1 MLGARTSLAQS
12 GVVDMTDPVPLGMY
26 NTGQQPNALQTMGQ
40 MQQLQLG
47 NVQLQQAQQQMA
59 AKQAMGPI
67 LQQSIN
73 PQTGEL
79 DYNKAFIGLSS
90 NPATAFLAGDF
101 LSQGIQRK
109 QTQAETALKE
119 LELKKNQQ
127 GQIFDALKGLSA
139 KGNTVTTE
147 DAVEALTDRLNSG
160 VIDRKQYQAALDTV
174 KKYPAGAPLAGF
186 VKQTMLGTMAA
197 KDALEMVHGSIK
209 TQDLGHAV
217 VLYQHDQANNVV
229 RNLGVFPKSMTPE
242 QMAAQVSG
250 APAPD
255 GSPTSESMAQRLQ
268 RQGMGG
274 LTGQNPIPQTF
285 GGGDPTTVGAPAEA
299 PPLAGAGGGLQTPSA
314 LQPGQGV
321 GGPSGAPAGASAGA
335 PPPASPQPVVTG
347 LSPMKEGLQKDNAK
361 YVDGVAGD
369 MEKVGQAMQTLNHM
383 DGLLDKFK
391 AGPGASTRQEAAQ
404 FLESIGVP
412 KADVDKLVGAKDGVA
427 AMQVF
432 QNEALKY
439 ATQQLKQAIEGSR
452 ITNMEFKAVVDTK
465 PNVNMR
471 PEAIKAIIE
480 RARIGF
486 KIAQEQTSYMQQWME
501 AGKDITNFRTQFMPK
516 FHEITNSKLQ
526 HHYAAKGQL

>member
-1 MLGARTSLAQS
+1 
-12 GVVDMTDPVPLGMY
+12 MTDPINTSMY
-26 NTGQQPNALQTMGQ
+26 ATQAPPNALQTIGQ
-40 MQQLQLG
+40 MQQIQMG

-67 LQQSIN
+67 LQAAVN

-109 QTQAETALKE
+109 LTQADTALKE
-119 LELKKNQQ
+119 LEVKKNQQ
-127 GQIFDALKGLSA
+127 TQIFDALKGLSA
-139 KGNTVTTE
+139 KGNSVTTE

-160 VIDRKQYQAALDTV
+160 VIDRKQYQAALDTI

-186 VKQTMLGTMAA
+186 VKQTMLATMAT
-197 KDALEMVHGSIK
+197 KDAMDMVHGSIEHV
-209 TQDLGHAV
+209 DLGDKMA
-217 VLYQHDQANNVV
+217 LIQKDRANGTV
-229 RNLGVFPKSMTPE
+229 RTLGLMPKSLTPE
-242 QMAAQVSG
+242 QQAAQVPG

-255 GSPTSESMAQRLQ
+255 GSPTAESMAQRLQ
-268 RQGMGG
+268 RQGQGG
-274 LTGQNPIPQTF
+274 LAGGNPIPQSF
-285 GGGDPTTVGAPAEA
+285 GGGDPSMNGPGAPQGSDMT
-299 PPLAGAGGGLQTPSA
+299 GAGGGLQTPSA
-314 LQPGQGV
+314 PQPGQG
-321 GGPSGAPAGASAGA
+321 AGAAV
-335 PPPASPQPVVTG
+335 PPPASPVVTG
-347 LSPMKEGLQKDNAK
+347 LSPMKESLQKDNAK

-369 MEKVGQAMQTLNHM
+369 MEKVGSAMQTLNHM
-383 DGLLDKFK
+383 EGLLDKFK

-404 FLESIGVP
+404 FLEAMGAP
-412 KADVDKLVGAKDGVA
+412 KADVDKLVGSKDGVA

-432 QNEALKY
+432 QNLALKY

-480 RARIGF
+480 QARMGF
-486 KIAQEQTSYMQQWME
+486 KIAQEQTNYMQQWMQ
-501 AGKDITNFRTQFMPK
+501 AGKDITEFRTQFMPK
-516 FHEITNSKLQ
+516 FHEITNAKLQ
-526 HHYAAKGQL
+526 QHYAQKGQL